1 MKIKFGTDGVRG
13 EAGHWPIEEDAG
25 ERIGRAAAMLAFSTG
40 GNRVVVGRDTRPS
53 GPALEEAVVRG
64 VLAQGADCLR
74 AGMTPTSA
82 VSVAVDAQLAAAGVM
97 ITASHNA
104 AKDNGFKLVGRGGRK
119 LDDNG
124 ISIFE
129 AWLEGCPE
137 PTQIGVNHDGSGRVL
152 DAWTQAMGRCLAG
165 ASLLRGKRIAVDLAN
180 GAALALR
187 PWLET
192 LDGVEW
198 VFRGAGEGVINDGV
212 GSEHPEG
219 LAALVIEQRCDAGL
233 AVDGDADRCVL
244 VDEKGQRIAGD
255 ALTWLLCRHMGATDL
270 VVTVMSNGA
279 LEPLLPGVR
288 VLRTPVGD
296 RHLREAMDA
305 QGILLGAEESGHVL
319 FDDFAAGDGLLTG
332 LRTLIAA
339 WSGHNTISAAV
350 APFKSLPRELSK
362 LRVGSRPVLAG
373 VAEVQAAIA
382 KSTAELGEHGRVFLR
397 YSGTEPVLRLLVEG
411 QDAHRVAAEMVY
423 LRDVCQVALPQAGL
437 L

>member
-13 EAGHWPIEEDAG
+13 EAGVWPIAEEAG

-40 GNRVVVGRDTRPS
+40 GSAVVVGRDTRPS

-64 VLAQGADCLR
+64 VMAQGADCLR

-82 VSVAVDAQLAAAGVM
+82 VSVAVAAELAAAGVM

-104 AKDNGFKLVGRGGRK
+104 AKDNGFKLVGQGGRK
-119 LDDNG
+119 LDDRG
-124 ISIFE
+124 IRTVE
-129 AWLEGCPE
+129 AWLESCPASAK
-137 PTQIGVNHDGSGRVL
+137 TGAAHHSADQVL
-152 DAWTQAMGRCLAG
+152 QGWTQAVHLCLPNLSA
-165 ASLLRGKRIAVDLAN
+165 LRGKRIAVDLAN

-187 PWLET
+187 PWLEQQE
-192 LDGVEW
+192 GVDW
-198 VFRGAGEGVINDGV
+198 VFRGAGDGVINAGV

-219 LAALVIEQRCDAGL
+219 LAALVVQERCDAGL

-244 VDEKGQRIAGD
+244 VDETGHRIAGD
-255 ALTWLLCRHMGATDL
+255 ALTWLLCRHMRATEL

-296 RHLREAMDA
+296 RHLREAMDT
-305 QGILLGAEESGHVL
+305 QGIVLGAEESGHVL
-319 FDDFAAGDGLLTG
+319 FDDFPAGDGLLTG

-339 WSGHNTISAAV
+339 WSAEATLSAAV
-350 APFKSLPRELSK
+350 APFKALPRELSK
-362 LRVGSRPVLAG
+362 LSVGSRPALSS
-373 VAEVQAAIA
+373 VANVQAAIA
-382 KSTAELGEHGRVFLR
+382 KSTANLGKHGRVFLR

-411 QDAHRVAAEMVY
+411 KDAQSVAAEMVY
-423 LRDVCQVALPQAGL
+423 LRDVCKQALR
-437 L
+437 